1 MKVISII
8 QIDQNSVY
16 LKHFTI
22 TTLKQEYSQV
32 LILNI
37 KNYIVFTIKASVII
51 LQIGVYQWMPSRIY
65 NQQTCSYF
73 DSLIDEILDE
83 TLAVDPNFNYI
94 LHSLLSNWVNYCYF
108 WQKLC
113 QWVWHNTSF
122 LKGVKSSLHSTLFVA
137 LKF

>member
-1 MKVISII
+1 MLKVISII

-51 LQIGVYQWMPSRIY
+51 LQIGVYQ
-65 NQQTCSYF
+65 
-73 DSLIDEILDE
+73 
-83 TLAVDPNFNYI
+83 
-94 LHSLLSNWVNYCYF
+94 
-108 WQKLC
+108 
-113 QWVWHNTSF
+113 
-122 LKGVKSSLHSTLFVA
+122 
-137 LKF
+137 

>member
-1 MKVISII
+1 MMKVISII

-51 LQIGVYQWMPSRIY
+51 LQIGVYQ
-65 NQQTCSYF
+65 
-73 DSLIDEILDE
+73 
-83 TLAVDPNFNYI
+83 
-94 LHSLLSNWVNYCYF
+94 
-108 WQKLC
+108 
-113 QWVWHNTSF
+113 
-122 LKGVKSSLHSTLFVA
+122 
-137 LKF
+137 